1 MAQEVSFK
9 IKVDNQELDLA
20 KLSVNEFNKVYSDT
34 QQKLNSLPLGSAE
47 WKTLNGELNTA
58 QKAFEQTKDIATT
71 SEDKFK
77 SLKVQIR
84 QTTVALQEAEEK
96 GDMKT
101 FNKLKND
108 LDDLNDKFELTQLKA
123 MKFDD
128 ALATLPGVA
137 GLVGQSLQGLDK
149 GFKLL
154 VANPII
160 ATIGALVGLFMALK
174 ESLSRTEE
182 GTQKLARIGE
192 FLERVMNGLFAIIEP
207 LANMLIDF
215 VLGIL
220 ESKNAM
226 KVLGQVVGVT
236 AGILAGAF
244 NIIKTLTTFV
254 VTNFINAF
262 KTAAGVISGF
272 GDILAGVFTFDFD
285 RIKKGVSKVQDT
297 VVTGFNNTVDNVKDT
312 FKGLTQGT
320 ADAFTGAYD
329 AAEKSFSEG
338 FKRQTKRQKQLAKD
352 AQDAA
357 DKIKKAKMDE
367 INANEA
373 LQQSEDELAESRRNK
388 SKDRLKELENQEK
401 FLKQTYDRE
410 KQRIKDLLNVQGLTD
425 SERKALMVEMN
436 NLEAKYAQESQN
448 LAKQI
453 TDTKKEQYQKDFQ
466 NYQDSINNLNRVRE
480 EAFTKEKNDLDLK
493 YAKGEMS
500 QLEYNL
506 KVADLERQQ
515 SEQRLQNIQDDRDKS
530 LAFQKS
536 QFDAGIIELE
546 DYNTNVDNINREFD
560 QKEFEGKTASNQAK
574 VDQEKLLAQ
583 TLIDTKE
590 YEQQA
595 IIELE
600 QMKVEALATLGG
612 IISNLAGEN
621 KALAITGLLVE
632 QAAAVADVL
641 TRSARTKA
649 ELLARK
655 AIYAAMIPNPVTAP
669 IGIAGVS
676 ATSAGLVTNTIG
688 TITALAGIGASI
700 ASGIAKITSA
710 NKSSGGGS
718 SGGGGGENMGK
729 NYERGGLIKGPR
741 HAQGGVMIEAEGG
754 EAVMN
759 RGSVTMFAPLLS
771 AMNQMGGGT
780 SFNSN
785 IMSRPD
791 TPSLAEPA
799 REQSPMVMKTYVVS
813 NELTTEA
820 EKQARLKD
828 LSTL

>member
-9 IKVDNQELDLA
+9 IKVDNQDLDLA

-58 QKAFEQTKDIATT
+58 QKAFEQTKEIAIT

-96 GDMKT
+96 GDMVA
-101 FNKLKND
+101 FNKLKSD
-108 LDDLNDKFELTQLKA
+108 LDGLNEKFELTQLKS
-123 MKFDD
+123 MQFDD

-137 GLVGQSLQGLDK
+137 GLAGQSLQGLDK
-149 GFKLL
+149 AFKLI
-154 VANPII
+154 VANPIV
-160 ATIGALVGLFMALK
+160 ATIGALVGLFLALK

-182 GTQKLARIGE
+182 GTNKLARIGE

-207 LANMLIDF
+207 LANILIDF

-244 NIIKTLTTFV
+244 NIIKTLNTFI

-272 GDILAGVFTFDFD
+272 GDILAGVFTFDLD
-285 RIKKGVSKVQDT
+285 KIKKGVSKLKDT
-297 VVTGFNNTVDNVKDT
+297 VVTGFNNTVNNVKDT

-320 ADAFTGAYD
+320 VEAFTSAYD
-329 AAEKSFSEG
+329 SAEKSFSEG

-352 AQDAA
+352 AKDAA

-373 LQQSEDELAESRRNK
+373 LEQSEDELAESRRI
-388 SKDRLKELENQEK
+388 KDKNRLIELQNQEK
-401 FLKQTYDRE
+401 FLKETYDRE
-410 KQRIKDLLNVQGLTD
+410 KQRIKDLLNVQGVTD
-425 SERKALMVEMN
+425 AERKALMVEMN

-493 YAKGEMS
+493 FVKGEMS

-515 SEQRLQNIQDDRDKS
+515 SEQRLKNIQDDRDKS

-536 QFDAGIIELE
+536 QFDAGIIGLE
-546 DYNTNVDNINREFD
+546 EYNTNVDNINKEFD
-560 QKEFEGKTASNQAK
+560 QKEFDGKTTSNQAK
-574 VDQEKLLAQ
+574 VDQEKVLAQ
-583 TLIDTKE
+583 TLVDTKE
-590 YEQQA
+590 YEKQA

-600 QMKVEALATLGG
+600 QAKVEALATLGG
-612 IISNLAGEN
+612 IISSLAGEN

-655 AIYAAMIPNPVTAP
+655 ALYASLIPNPITAA
-669 IGIAGVS
+669 IGVAGVA
-676 ATSAGLVTNTIG
+676 ATTAGLATNTIG
-688 TITALAGIGASI
+688 TITSLAAIGASI
-700 ASGIAKITSA
+700 AAGIAQISSA
-710 NKSSGGGS
+710 NKSSSGTS

-729 NYERGGLIKGPR
+729 NYARGGMINGPR
-741 HAQGGVMIEAEGG
+741 HAQGGTMIEAEGG
-754 EAVMN
+754 EAVMT
-759 RGSVTMFAPLLS
+759 RGAVTMFSPLLS

-791 TPSLAEPA
+791 TPSLSEPA

-828 LSTL
+828 LSTI

>member
-9 IKVDNQELDLA
+9 IKVDNQDLDLA

-58 QKAFEQTKDIATT
+58 QKAFEQTKEIAIT

-96 GDMKT
+96 GDMVA
-101 FNKLKND
+101 FNKLKSD
-108 LDDLNDKFELTQLKA
+108 LDGLNEKFELTQLKS
-123 MKFDD
+123 MQFDD

-137 GLVGQSLQGLDK
+137 GLAGQSLQGLDK
-149 GFKLL
+149 AFKLI
-154 VANPII
+154 VANPIV
-160 ATIGALVGLFMALK
+160 ATIGALVGLFLALK

-182 GTQKLARIGE
+182 GTNKLARIGE

-207 LANMLIDF
+207 LANILIDF

-236 AGILAGAF
+236 AGILSGAF
-244 NIIKTLTTFV
+244 NIIKTLTTFI

-272 GDILAGVFTFDFD
+272 GDILEGVFTFDLD
-285 RIKKGVSKVQDT
+285 KIKKGVSKVKDT

-320 ADAFTGAYD
+320 VEAFTSAYD
-329 AAEKSFSEG
+329 SAEKSFSEG

-352 AQDAA
+352 AKDAA

-373 LQQSEDELAESRRNK
+373 LEQSEDELAESRRI
-388 SKDRLKELENQEK
+388 KDKNRLIELQNQEK
-401 FLKQTYDRE
+401 FLKETYDRE

-425 SERKALMVEMN
+425 DERKALMVEMN

-493 YAKGEMS
+493 FVKGEMS

-515 SEQRLQNIQDDRDKS
+515 SEQRLKNIQDDRDKS

-536 QFDAGIIELE
+536 QFDAGIIGLE
-546 DYNTNVDNINREFD
+546 EYNTNVDNINKEFD
-560 QKEFEGKTASNQAK
+560 QKEFDGKTTSNQAK
-574 VDQEKLLAQ
+574 VDQEKVLAQ

-590 YEQQA
+590 YEKQA

-600 QMKVEALATLGG
+600 QAKVEALATLGG
-612 IISNLAGEN
+612 IISSLAGEN

-655 AIYAAMIPNPVTAP
+655 ALYASLIPNPITAA
-669 IGIAGVS
+669 IGVAGVA
-676 ATSAGLVTNTIG
+676 ATTAGLATNTIG
-688 TITALAGIGASI
+688 TITSLAAIGASI
-700 ASGIAKITSA
+700 AAGIAQISSA
-710 NKSSGGGS
+710 NKSSSGTS

-729 NYERGGLIKGPR
+729 NYARGGMINGPR
-741 HAQGGVMIEAEGG
+741 HAQGGTMIEAEGG
-754 EAVMN
+754 EAVMT
-759 RGSVTMFAPLLS
+759 RGAVTMFSPLLS

-791 TPSLAEPA
+791 TPSLSEPA

-828 LSTL
+828 LSTI

>member
-285 RIKKGVSKVQDT
+285 RIKKGVSKVKDT
-297 VVTGFNNTVDNVKDT
+297 VVVGFNNTVDNVKDT

-320 ADAFTGAYD
+320 ADAFTSAYD

-373 LQQSEDELAESRRNK
+373 LEQSEDELAESRRI
-388 SKDRLKELENQEK
+388 KDKNRLIELQNQEK
-401 FLKQTYDRE
+401 FLKETYDRE
-410 KQRIKDLLNVQGLTD
+410 KQRIKDLLNVQGVTD
-425 SERKALMVEMN
+425 AERKALMVEMN

-536 QFDAGIIELE
+536 QFDAGIIQLE